1 MNFKEFFNIWE
12 AKQRLDPKCWKG
24 YRKKGTKMKGGKRV
38 NNCVKED
45 VITEAYKISSDTR
58 DLPETAPHGFYIL
71 KDGRFIVIPRKNG
84 HDEALLELFP
94 DAMRGASTE
103 LSRSGV
109 ALKLGLMRVGKYG
122 SSYEITYNPVYMTGT
137 AAKKT
142 AKDLAIHYKMDIIDS
157 FETVRED
164 VNNVDPDLNELIS
177 KFTNEVLSQYTFK
190 TTGKG
195 HLNCAWV
202 TQAFCKFS
210 EQNGKPCKAIM
221 FVWPTEEVV
230 KKLKANGTLPPY
242 YEDQGM
248 SHIAPV
254 VDDTIIDFAIGQFYP
269 KEEIRLTPLNDW
281 QGVYGKFGYGT
292 NKIKGKTYFVD
303 TYENINSIIKS
314 VSKGGAGMTNY
325 PPLPV
330 KENYADGKNP
340 GRKGLAKRS
349 GVNTKAS
356 VSSLRKTAKHS
367 TGEKARMAHWMANM
381 KAGKAKKK

>member
-1 MNFKEFFNIWE
+1 MKFLEYFNLWE

-45 VITEAYKISSDTR
+45 V
-58 DLPETAPHGFYIL
+58 
-71 KDGRFIVIPRKNG
+71 
-84 HDEALLELFP
+84 
-94 DAMRGASTE
+94 
-103 LSRSGV
+103 
-109 ALKLGLMRVGKYG
+109 
-122 SSYEITYNPVYMTGT
+122 
-137 AAKKT
+137 
-142 AKDLAIHYKMDIIDS
+142 
-157 FETVRED
+157 
-164 VNNVDPDLNELIS
+164 NNVDPDLNELIS

-190 TTGKG
+190 TTGEG

-242 YEDQGM
+242 YKDQGE

-269 KEEIRLTPLNDW
+269 KEEIRLTPLNAW

-292 NKIKGKTYFVD
+292 NEIKDITHLVGS
-303 TYENINSIIKS
+303 YEEIEKWVKL
-314 VSKGGAGMTNY
+314 VSGDGAGMNPVA
-325 PPLPV
+325 PPLKGKLSERVNNHV

-340 GRKGLAKRS
+340 ERKGLAKRS

-356 VSSLRKTAKHS
+356 VSSLRKTAKNS
-367 TGEKARMAHWMANM
+367 TGEKQRMAHWMANM

>member
-1 MNFKEFFNIWE
+1 MTFKEHFNLWE
-12 AKQRLDPKCWKG
+12 AKQRLDPKCWTG
-24 YRKKGTKMKGGKRV
+24 YRKDGTKMKGGKRV

-45 VITEAYKISSDTR
+45 VITEAYKLSSSFL
-58 DLPETAPHGFYIL
+58 DLPLTAPHGFYIL
-71 KDGRFIVIPRKNG
+71 KDGRFIVIPRKEG

-157 FETVRED
+157 FETVRDD
-164 VNNVDPDLNELIS
+164 VSNVDPDLNELIS
-177 KFTNEVLSQYTFK
+177 KFTNEVLSLYTF
-190 TTGKG
+190 TTAGEG

-230 KKLKANGTLPPY
+230 KKLKANGTLPSY
-242 YEDQGM
+242 YEGQGM
-248 SHIAPV
+248 GHIAPV

>member
-1 MNFKEFFNIWE
+1 MTFKEYFNLWE
-12 AKQRLDPKCWKG
+12 AKQRLDPKCWTG
-24 YRKKGTKMKGGKRV
+24 YRKDGTKMKGGKRV

-45 VITEAYKISSDTR
+45 VITEAYKLSSSFL
-58 DLPETAPHGFYIL
+58 DLPLTAPHGFYIL
-71 KDGRFIVIPRKNG
+71 KDGRFIVIPRKEG

-157 FETVRED
+157 FETVRD
-164 VNNVDPDLNELIS
+164 VDPDLNELIS
-177 KFTNEVLSQYTFK
+177 KFTNEVLSLYTF
-190 TTGKG
+190 TTAGEG

-230 KKLKANGTLPPY
+230 KKLKANGTLPSY

-248 SHIAPV
+248 GHIAPV

>member
-12 AKQRLDPKCWKG
+12 AKQLLDPKCWKG

-38 NNCVKED
+38 NNCVK
-45 VITEAYKISSDTR
+45 
-58 DLPETAPHGFYIL
+58 
-71 KDGRFIVIPRKNG
+71 
-84 HDEALLELFP
+84 
-94 DAMRGASTE
+94 
-103 LSRSGV
+103 
-109 ALKLGLMRVGKYG
+109 
-122 SSYEITYNPVYMTGT
+122 
-137 AAKKT
+137 
-142 AKDLAIHYKMDIIDS
+142 
-157 FETVRED
+157 ED

-230 KKLKANGTLPPY
+230 KKLKANGTLPSY

-269 KEEIRLTPLNDW
+269 KEEIRLTPLNAW

-314 VSKGGAGMTNY
+314 VSEGGAGMTNH

-330 KENYADGKNP
+330 KENYADGKKP

-356 VSSLRKTAKHS
+356 VSSLRKTAKNS